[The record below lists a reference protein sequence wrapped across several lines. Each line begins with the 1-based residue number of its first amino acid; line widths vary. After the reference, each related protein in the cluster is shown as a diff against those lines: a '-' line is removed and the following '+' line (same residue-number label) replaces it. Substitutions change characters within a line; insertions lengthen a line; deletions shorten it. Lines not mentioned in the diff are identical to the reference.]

1 MEICDFR
8 IECSGALT
16 EITCLRISVPDC
28 YPVIAKSSKTYCVQS
43 LILALTKGRCIHTG
57 VTFTLSLGLARL
69 SHHCLK
75 GEGKVNVNSATGQR
89 AKPLELIPVSVA
101 LSVYSNWDGMLIH
114 QRVIPE
120 HWINPIHIYK
130 LEWRHCKSEVF
141 RLKHNSITGTLQ
153 AKSRTRT
160 ARSGVLRAS
169 Y

>member
-1 MEICDFR
+1 MSIAICDFR
-8 IECSGALT
+8 IEWSGALT
-16 EITCLRISVPDC
+16 EITGVRISVPVC

-43 LILALTKGRCIHTG
+43 LILALTKGRRIHTG

-101 LSVYSNWDGMLIH
+101 LSVDEVFYSNWDGMLFH

-120 HWINPIHIYK
+120 HWINLILIIN
-130 LEWRHCKSEVF
+130 LSG
-141 RLKHNSITGTLQ
+141 GTVRVRCF
-153 AKSRTRT
+153 A
-160 ARSGVLRAS
+160 
-169 Y
+169 